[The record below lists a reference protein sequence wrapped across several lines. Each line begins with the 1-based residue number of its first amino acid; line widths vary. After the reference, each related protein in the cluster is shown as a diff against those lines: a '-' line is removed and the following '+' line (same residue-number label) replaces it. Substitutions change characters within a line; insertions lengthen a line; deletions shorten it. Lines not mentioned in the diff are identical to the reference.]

1 MSFPAPVG
9 RRIGGCR
16 VSFSRTDG
24 VRTYVLCMEEEH
36 PGELEGQMSINE
48 LLVAMGEAPVVSM
61 LDLVVPDDAS
71 SLMEDPP
78 PLPGL

>member
-1 MSFPAPVG
+1 
-9 RRIGGCR
+9 
-16 VSFSRTDG
+16 VSFAAGG
-24 VRTYVLCMEEEH
+24 VTRTYVLGMEEEH
-36 PGELEGQMSINE
+36 PGELAGQMSINE

-78 PLPGL
+78 TLPGL

>member
-1 MSFPAPVG
+1 
-9 RRIGGCR
+9 
-16 VSFSRTDG
+16 
-24 VRTYVLCMEEEH
+24 
-36 PGELEGQMSINE
+36 MSINE

-71 SLMEDPP
+71 ALTEDPP